1 MKNNCALLVI
11 VAILFSACTKAEY
24 AVPDLGGLYNREKL
38 NNYEGASM
46 HEFSEFIISIFNPIT
61 EIIDLIAILFMLWGL
76 VKALFD
82 YFVLRIKNKTLN
94 RNDIKVVRCYIGS
107 YLLLGLEI
115 MIVADVITTVLN
127 QTKDDLIFLGGI
139 VIIRT
144 ILSYFL
150 NKEIGEMESDL

>member
-1 MKNNCALLVI
+1 ML
-11 VAILFSACTKAEY
+11 
-24 AVPDLGGLYNREKL
+24 
-38 NNYEGASM
+38 
-46 HEFSEFIISIFNPIT
+46 EFSEFIKPIFSPIT
-61 EIIDLIAILFMLWGL
+61 EFIDLIAILVILWGL

-115 MIVADVITTVLN
+115 MIVADVIKTVLN

-150 NKEIGEMESDL
+150 NKEIGSLAQRYHMKLHHL

>member
-1 MKNNCALLVI
+1 ML
-11 VAILFSACTKAEY
+11 
-24 AVPDLGGLYNREKL
+24 
-38 NNYEGASM
+38 
-46 HEFSEFIISIFNPIT
+46 EFSEFIKPIFSPIT
-61 EIIDLIAILFMLWGL
+61 EFIDLVAILVILWGL

-115 MIVADVITTVLN
+115 MIVADVIKTVLN

>member
-1 MKNNCALLVI
+1 
-11 VAILFSACTKAEY
+11 
-24 AVPDLGGLYNREKL
+24 
-38 NNYEGASM
+38 M

-94 RNDIKVVRCYIGS
+94 SSDIRVIRCHIGS